1 MILFVLRVRIEILR
15 AIATQVT
22 TSERTAYCVANTSRP
37 YLSLGPPG
45 KGLRES
51 LRFTEAIEAFGDLI
65 DSKSPVWNKSYER
78 AGLKFLGR
86 FTGYS
91 YCLVCLIG

>member
-1 MILFVLRVRIEILR
+1 MR
-15 AIATQVT
+15 AIATHIT
-22 TSERTAYCVANTSRP
+22 SSERTAYCVANNSRP

-65 DSKSPVWNKSYER
+65 DKTSPLWNKSYER
-78 AGLKFLGR
+78 AGLKFIGR
-86 FTGYS
+86 FTLFY
-91 YCLVCLIG
+91 